1 MKEQFAWLQEMMEI
15 AREAAANIGGDGTQ
29 DYRVRAIVARMN
41 KQYKAAEKIY
51 MQMVKK
57 LFFLNKW
64 DDFMPLRSF
73 FCIIS
78 VSFIL
83 SSQINETFACALCAT
98 REWR

>member
-1 MKEQFAWLQEMMEI
+1 MMEI

-57 LFFLNKW
+57 LFFLNK
-64 DDFMPLRSF
+64 
-73 FCIIS
+73 
-78 VSFIL
+78 
-83 SSQINETFACALCAT
+83 
-98 REWR
+98 